1 MVGARH
7 VPAAPRQARFRAPQL
22 RRGRLPSSLSPPL
35 ADAQLDRP
43 PGVTWQ
49 CGQRVERALFAS
61 RKQPVALCVDR
72 APEPRRP
79 CRRMPREVRESSCT
93 AADKEDVC
101 ELSLAVVGEGW
112 RVAPELVAD
121 APSGFSPAVE
131 LEVEDDLPSGE
142 EVTAESVRPNG
153 SAQRTLRGSLS
164 APAPQ
169 AFLGACA
176 GRSRSAGRIRP
187 LPPP

>member
-1 MVGARH
+1 MVGVRRA
-7 VPAAPRQARFRAPQL
+7 PAAPRRARFRAPQL
-22 RRGRLPSSLSPPL
+22 RRGRLLSSLSPPL

-49 CGQRVERALFAS
+49 CGQRVERPLFAA

-79 CRRMPREVRESSCT
+79 CRRLPREVRESSCT
-93 AADKEDVC
+93 AADKEDVG

-121 APSGFSPAVE
+121 APSGLSPAVE
-131 LEVEDDLPSGE
+131 LEVEDDLASGE

-153 SAQRTLRGSLS
+153 AAQRPLRGSLS
-164 APAPQ
+164 ARAPQ
-169 AFLGACA
+169 AFLAA
-176 GRSRSAGRIRP
+176 SQASFD
-187 LPPP
+187 